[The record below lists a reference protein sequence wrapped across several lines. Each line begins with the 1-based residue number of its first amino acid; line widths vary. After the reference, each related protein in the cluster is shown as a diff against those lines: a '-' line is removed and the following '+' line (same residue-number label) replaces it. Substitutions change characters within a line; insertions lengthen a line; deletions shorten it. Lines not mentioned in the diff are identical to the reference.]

1 MTSLAQQLMGSLEK
15 EEQNGISIQELDR
28 QPDVSGDEPEY
39 PVSGREM
46 MQAGKFKEKS
56 TMAEAYL
63 DKSHV
68 KWVRNNINVQSG
80 AEMRRYRLYVE
91 MRDQVKMQRIHRER
105 EGRVEAARR
114 QMPKTRAGSSTVTKA
129 KAKPAPVRF
138 NLDPMSQRRGREED
152 GWATEM
158 SGYEMDM
165 EEWETNVDQQ
175 ELTDET
181 VNEWF
186 NLIEAQQGNQA
197 MKEKM
202 EKVAEIMGIGEALK
216 MFMSLKEEEN

>member
-1 MTSLAQQLMGSLEK
+1 MK
-15 EEQNGISIQELDR
+15 PVYEQE
-28 QPDVSGDEPEY
+28 V
-39 PVSGREM
+39 M
-46 MQAGKFKEKS
+46 KAGKYKNAHNMEY
-56 TMAEAYL
+56 AYTQ
-63 DKSHV
+63 DKKYL
-68 KWVRNNINVQSG
+68 KWVRSNIQPQGSSP
-80 AEMRRYRLYVE
+80 EMRRYRLYVE

-138 NLDPMSQRRGREED
+138 NLDPMSQRRGREGD

-216 MFMSLKEEEN
+216 MFMSLKEEN